1 METINRN
8 ENLLQW
14 HRKVKDAIKNIQ
26 YISGSFKTL
35 SEIKGLTE
43 LEIIEFEKELDVQ
56 FPEDYRAFLTLY
68 GTTFPEPEYD
78 GLLVY
83 FPHFGDFGLLGKEQ
97 IIGRWKLMK
106 EELIAGRLSVDKS
119 YKCWNSKWIPIA
131 STSSHDPKPGIFLF
145 DFLVLD
151 ENSSYNGKI
160 VPWNLLEGGKIF
172 ESFEKYMD
180 DFFTALNSKYGLLT
194 WDETY
199 GFSF

>member
-1 METINRN
+1 MATINRN
-8 ENLLQW
+8 ENSLQW
-14 HRKVKDAIKNIQ
+14 KRKIKDAIKNIQ
-26 YISGSFKTL
+26 DISGSFKTL

-68 GTTFPEPEYD
+68 GRTFPEPEYD

-83 FPHFGDFGLLGKEQ
+83 LPHFGDFGFLGKDQ
-97 IIGRWKLMK
+97 IVGRWKLMK
-106 EELIAGRLSVDKS
+106 EELIAGRLSDHKS
-119 YKCWNSKWIPIA
+119 YKFWNPKWIPIA
-131 STSSHDPKPGIFLF
+131 STSSHDPEPRMFLF
-145 DFLVLD
+145 YFLVLD

-160 VPWNLLEGGKIF
+160 VPWNVSKGGKVF
-172 ESFEKYMD
+172 ESFEEFMD
-180 DFFTALNSKYGLLT
+180 DFFAALNSKHGFLT